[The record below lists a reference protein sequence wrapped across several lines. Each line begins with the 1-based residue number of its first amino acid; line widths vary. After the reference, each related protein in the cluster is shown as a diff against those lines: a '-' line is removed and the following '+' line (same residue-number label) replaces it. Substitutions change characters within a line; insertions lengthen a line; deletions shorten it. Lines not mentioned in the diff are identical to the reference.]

1 MTPGRTEYRLVVAPA
16 RQGGMMFGKTVAQYL
31 GFQKVVLALIVL
43 AWLVRLALS
52 LSGTPNATA
61 KWISVTVVL
70 LLGVLYYGVAVHT
83 RGFGSYKQLYPLVL
97 FQSVLGEGLVALAVA
112 LAIVT
117 GRDNIYTA
125 PEYSGGGDGKNWLH
139 VVAHLVIGAVVF
151 PLVSWGV
158 SSLVLLVTKKVAP
171 RSA

>member
-1 MTPGRTEYRLVVAPA
+1 
-16 RQGGMMFGKTVAQYL
+16 MFGKTVAQYL
-31 GFQKVVLALIVL
+31 GFQKVVLVLIVL
-43 AWLVRLALS
+43 AFLVRLMLS

-70 LLGVLYYGVAVHT
+70 LAGIVYYGVAVYT

-97 FQSVLGEGLVALAVA
+97 FQSILGEGLVALAIV
-112 LAIVT
+112 LAIFT

-158 SSLVLLVTKKVAP
+158 SSLVMLVTKKVAP

>member
-1 MTPGRTEYRLVVAPA
+1 
-16 RQGGMMFGKTVAQYL
+16 MFGKTAAQYL
-31 GFQKVVLALIVL
+31 GFQKVLLVLIVL
-43 AWLVRLALS
+43 AFLVRLALS
-52 LSGTPNATA
+52 LAGTPNSAA

-70 LLGVLYYGVAVHT
+70 LAGIVYYGVAVHT

-97 FQSVLGEGLVALAVA
+97 FQSVLGEGLVALAIV
-112 LAIVT
+112 LAIFT

-158 SSLVLLVTKKVAP
+158 SSLVMLVTKAVARRP
-171 RSA
+171 ATVS

>member
-1 MTPGRTEYRLVVAPA
+1 
-16 RQGGMMFGKTVAQYL
+16 MFGKTVAQYL
-31 GFQKVVLALIVL
+31 GFQRIVLVLIVL
-43 AWLVRLALS
+43 AFLVRLLLS

-70 LLGVLYYGVAVHT
+70 LLGVVYYGVTVHT
-83 RGFGSYKQLYPLVL
+83 SGFGSYKQLYALVL
-97 FQSVLGEGLVALAVA
+97 FQSVLGEGLVALAIV
-112 LAIVT
+112 LAIFT

-139 VVAHLVIGAVVF
+139 VLAHLVIGAVVL

-171 RSA
+171 RTA